1 MIKKILLLVLAF
13 NFLHADSLGIT
24 QKLGNN
30 VSLDLKFI
38 KENSKEVTLRELMDG
53 KPTLLTLNYFKCA
66 GICTPQLNDMAKMLS
81 RVHLA
86 ENTDYKVI
94 TVDFAEDETT
104 TLAKSKRKTIL
115 QSMSRSYVKDAWH
128 FVIGKDGSS
137 KVLAQS
143 VGFEYKKV
151 LNAHGEVGYIHA
163 ALLVVISPKGKI
175 TRYLEGIE
183 QLPADITMAL
193 REASNETVRP
203 SIAKNSPYCFTQ
215 TPQADEYM
223 SVGGKIWAVFSL
235 LVLGIFL
242 MYLLKISKRNKE
254 E

>member
-1 MIKKILLLVLAF
+1 MIKTILLLVLAL
-13 NFLHADSLGIT
+13 NFLYAESLGIH
-24 QKLGNN
+24 QKLGQS
-30 VSLDLKFI
+30 VPLDLKFI
-38 KENSKEVTLRELMDG
+38 DGNSKEVTLGELMDG

-94 TVDFAEDETT
+94 TVDFAEDETPA
-104 TLAKSKRKTIL
+104 LARKKRKNIL
-115 QSMSRSYVKDAWH
+115 HSMTRSYVKDAWH
-128 FVIGKDGSS
+128 FVIGSS
-137 KVLAQS
+137 QVLADS

-151 LNAHGEVGYIHA
+151 VNAHGEVGYIHA
-163 ALLVVISPKGKI
+163 ALLVVLSPKGKI

-193 REASNETVRP
+193 TEAKNETVRP
-203 SIAKNSPYCFTQ
+203 SIAKNSPYCFTE

-223 SVGGKIWAVFSL
+223 SIGGKVWAVFSL
-235 LVLGIFL
+235 LVLAGFL
-242 MYLLKISKRNKE
+242 MYLLKLSKKRKKE
-254 E
+254 K